1 MLTTPQHRVGV
12 LSVLGFTLIE
22 LLVTITLLGIL
33 MVLGLPS
40 LMEWTR
46 NNQVRTV
53 ADTLQNGIR
62 VAQAEAV
69 RRNRQVVFALTNGT
83 PAKGVAITAAANGK
97 NWTVQTVK
105 QLGDAA
111 AEFVQGGVVTDA
123 AGKTTITG
131 PAAIC
136 FSANGRL
143 VSTVSATTGVGAA
156 CNSADATFNL
166 AQSGATLGLDVV
178 VRLNGQVRM
187 CNKSRSAATSPDG
200 C

>member
-1 MLTTPQHRVGV
+1 MLITPQHRAGG
-12 LSVLGFTLIE
+12 LSVQGFTLIE
-22 LLVTITLLGIL
+22 LLVTVTLLGTL
-33 MVLGLPS
+33 MTLGLPALS
-40 LMEWTR
+40 EWTR

-83 PAKGVAITAAANGK
+83 PAKGVTITAAANGK
-97 NWTVQTVK
+97 NWTVQTIK

-123 AGKTTITG
+123 AGKTTLTG

-136 FSANGRL
+136 FNANGRL
-143 VSTVSATTGVGAA
+143 VSTVTATTGVSAA
-156 CNSADATFNL
+156 CNSADATFSL
-166 AQSGATLGLDVV
+166 AQSGATLALDVV

-187 CNKSRSAATSPDG
+187 CNKSRSVSTSPDG